1 MGRKA
6 TVNVSWAELADRAEP
21 MGHEAE
27 QHGKESKPKV
37 REKDKVTA
45 KNLYR
50 LLLKQEQRCA
60 ISGAELTT
68 DNVSLDHIVPLSQ
81 GGEHTMSNVQL
92 VHKIVN
98 RMKGTMRHDE
108 MLDWCRKISQW
119 NA

>member
-6 TVNVSWAELADRAEP
+6 TVNVSWSELADRSEP
-21 MGHEAE
+21 VGGEDE
-27 QHGKESKPKV
+27 QHGKESTPKV

-60 ISGAELTT
+60 ISGVELTT

-81 GGEHTMSNVQL
+81 GGEHIMPNVHL

-98 RMKGTMRHDE
+98 RMKGTMTHDE
-108 MLDWCRKISQW
+108 MLDWCRKIAQW
-119 NA
+119 NG